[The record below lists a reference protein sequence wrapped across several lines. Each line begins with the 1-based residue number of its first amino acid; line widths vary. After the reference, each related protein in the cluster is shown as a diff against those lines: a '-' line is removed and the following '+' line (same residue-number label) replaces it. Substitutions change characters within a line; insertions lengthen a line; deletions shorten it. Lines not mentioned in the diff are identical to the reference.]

1 MATTKSLINELLVEV
16 FNNILSI
23 EEDTLKKAGI
33 ELSMTEVHVLEA
45 IRNASKP
52 TMSNVSQKLRV
63 TMGTLTTSVNTLVKK
78 GFVTRKRGIEDRR
91 MVFLRLTDASL
102 KVLEIHDKF
111 HDQMI
116 DSIFKDLKLEE
127 DEVLIK
133 SLENVKNYFKTKF

>member
-23 EEDTLKKAGI
+23 EEETLKKAGI

>member
-33 ELSMTEVHVLEA
+33 DLSMTEVHVLEA

>member
-127 DEVLIK
+127 DEVLIR